1 LTNLSIAIPDS
12 CLIESQ
18 TILDK
23 SYKISQISR
32 SCSIFRINKIMI
44 YHDRSVKAEKIDRK
58 ILKTILEYLDTPPY
72 LRKKIYPKM
81 WILKHTGILP
91 PIKSPHHKG
100 LIEVKDITG
109 DEIRFGVVVKQND
122 SLYVDVG
129 LGELIRYNGTQIGKK
144 VLVKISVK
152 EKSLFAEDIS
162 KDEIDGYWGYDVQ
175 FADSLSTLIEN
186 RKYLVMMTSVEG
198 AQFTKHAMDFM
209 SRVKI
214 SKNLLIVFGGPKFG
228 LRRILESES
237 KRITNKDYFF
247 NMFPKQGTQTV
258 RLEEAILGTLSIVN
272 NYLDSTRSF

>member
-1 LTNLSIAIPDS
+1 
-12 CLIESQ
+12 
-18 TILDK
+18 
-23 SYKISQISR
+23 
-32 SCSIFRINKIMI
+32 MI

-100 LIEVKDITG
+100 LIEVKDITS

-198 AQFTKHAMDFM
+198 AQFTKHGMDFM
-209 SRVKI
+209 NRVKI

>member
-32 SCSIFRINKIMI
+32 SCSIFRINKIII
-44 YHDRSVKAEKIDRK
+44 YHDRSAKAENIDRK

-81 WILKHTGILP
+81 WILKHSGTLP

-100 LIEVKDITG
+100 PIDVKDIKG
-109 DEIRFGVVVKQND
+109 IEIRFGVVVKQND
-122 SLYVDVG
+122 TLYADVG
-129 LGELIRYNGTQIGKK
+129 LGEPIRYNGTQIGKK

-152 EKSLFAEDIS
+152 DDSLFAQDIS
-162 KDEIDGYWGYDVQ
+162 KNEIDGYWGYDVQ

-186 RKYLVMMTSVEG
+186 TKCLVMMTSVEG
-198 AQFTKHAMDFM
+198 EQFTKHVENFM

-258 RLEEAILGTLSIVN
+258 RLEEAILGTLSIIN
-272 NYLDSTRSF
+272 NYLDSTHSI